1 MRFTLLTLFPEFF
14 ASPLAC
20 GLLGRAVE
28 RGLVQVEFRNPRD
41 YSQDKHR
48 HVDDRPYGGG
58 AGMVMTVD
66 PVARALKDAPSARRI
81 LLAPKGR
88 PLTQAMARELAQE
101 EDLVVICGRYEGI
114 DARLEALFPMEAV
127 SVGDVVLNGGES
139 AALCLMEAVSRL
151 VPDFLGKEES
161 AEEESFSAGL
171 LEYPHYTRPESYAG
185 LQVPEV
191 LLSGDHARIRAWR
204 REQSLRQTLEL
215 RPDLLNT
222 AELDAADYKLLRAMS
237 RPRLGRNL
245 FVALV
250 HYPVLDKKGRTIATS
265 LTNLDLHDIAR
276 LSRTYGLGGY
286 WVCTPVEDQQALA
299 RTLLSHWRD
308 GEGAAANPCRREA
321 LSLVDVVSSLEEAVA
336 AVRARTGRS
345 PRIVVTSAREGTATA
360 SEVRQWLSSMPVLLV
375 LGTGHGLAPEVL
387 QQAHACLRPVRF
399 LETYNHLSVRSAA
412 AIMVDRLVGDLG

>member
-1 MRFTLLTLFPEFF
+1 MRFTLVTLFPEFF
-14 ASPLAC
+14 ASPLSC

-66 PVARALKDAPSARRI
+66 PVARALKDAPNARRI

-88 PLTQAMARELAQE
+88 PLTQALARELAQE
-101 EDLVVICGRYEGI
+101 EELVVICGRYEGI

-139 AALCLMEAVSRL
+139 AALCLLEAVSRL

-171 LEYPHYTRPESYAG
+171 LEYPHYTRPEVYAG
-185 LQVPEV
+185 LQVPEI

-204 REQSLRQTLEL
+204 REQSLRQTLAL
-215 RPDLLNT
+215 RPDLLDT
-222 AELDAADYKLLRAMS
+222 AELDPADQRLLQGMS

-250 HYPVLDKKGRTIATS
+250 HYPVLDKTGRTIATS

-299 RTLLSHWRD
+299 RELLAHWRD
-308 GEGAAANPCRREA
+308 GAGAAANPCRREA
-321 LSLVDVVSSLEEAVA
+321 LRLVDVVSSLEEAEA
-336 AVRARTGRS
+336 AVRVRTGQP
-345 PRIVVTSAREGTATA
+345 PRIVVTSAREGTTTA
-360 SEVRQWLSSMPVLLV
+360 SVVRQWLSSMPVLLV

>member
-1 MRFTLLTLFPEFF
+1 MRFTLVTLFPEFF
-14 ASPLAC
+14 TSPLSC
-20 GLLGRAVE
+20 GLLGRAVD

-41 YSQDKHR
+41 YSKDKHR

-66 PVARALKDAPSARRI
+66 PVVRALQDAPSGRRI

-88 PLTQAMARELAQE
+88 PLTQALARELAQE

-114 DARLEALFPMEAV
+114 DARLEALFPIEAV

-161 AEEESFSAGL
+161 TEEESFSTGL
-171 LEYPHYTRPESYAG
+171 LEYPHYTRPEVYAG
-185 LQVPEV
+185 LRVPEV

-204 REQSLRQTLEL
+204 REQSLRQTLVV
-215 RPDLLNT
+215 RPDLLDT
-222 AELDAADYKLLRAMS
+222 AELDPADQKLLRHMP

-250 HYPVLDKKGRTIATS
+250 HYPVLDKKRRTIATS

-286 WVCTPVEDQQALA
+286 WICTPVEDQQALA
-299 RTLLSHWRD
+299 RTLLAHWREGD
-308 GEGAAANPCRREA
+308 GAVANPCRREA
-321 LSLVDVVSSLEEAVA
+321 LGLVDVVSSLGDVVA
-336 AVRARTGRS
+336 AVGMRTGRS
-345 PRIVVTSAREGTATA
+345 PRVVVTSAREGAATA
-360 SEVRQWLSSMPVLLV
+360 SLVRQWLRSMPVLLV

>member
-1 MRFTLLTLFPEFF
+1 
-14 ASPLAC
+14 
-20 GLLGRAVE
+20 
-28 RGLVQVEFRNPRD
+28 
-41 YSQDKHR
+41 
-48 HVDDRPYGGG
+48 
-58 AGMVMTVD
+58 
-66 PVARALKDAPSARRI
+66 
-81 LLAPKGR
+81 
-88 PLTQAMARELAQE
+88 MARELAQE

-286 WVCTPVEDQQALA
+286 WICTPVEDQQALA

-321 LSLVDVVSSLEEAVA
+321 LSLVDVVASLEEAVA

-345 PRIVVTSAREGTATA
+345 PRIVATSAREGTATA